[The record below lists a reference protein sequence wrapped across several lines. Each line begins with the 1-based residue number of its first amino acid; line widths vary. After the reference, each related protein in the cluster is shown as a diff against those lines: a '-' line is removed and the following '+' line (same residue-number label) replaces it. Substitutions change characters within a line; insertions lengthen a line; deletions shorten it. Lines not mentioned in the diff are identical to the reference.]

1 MQRPAR
7 CAMTAKHNSPSQL
20 SIVVWLPIFHSSAF
34 PGLRNTSSTMTE
46 TVRATCNHYYYSYSY
61 RHRVRTRHVSLTH
74 IFYSHSSPCRRFCFN
89 TELSS
94 CLRPETIH
102 VGESCAQSGNR
113 TRSCSCSRRGNAC
126 LVTIT
131 DANTIVP
138 FHPCSGF
145 RLLPYPGDCP
155 FPGHRHWTSFGC
167 DER

>member
-1 MQRPAR
+1 
-7 CAMTAKHNSPSQL
+7 
-20 SIVVWLPIFHSSAF
+20 
-34 PGLRNTSSTMTE
+34 MTE

-113 TRSCSCSRRGNAC
+113 TRSCSCSHRGNAC
-126 LVTIT
+126 PVVIT
-131 DANTIVP
+131 DSNTIGHFTLVVSFAYSP
-138 FHPCSGF
+138 S
-145 RLLPYPGDCP
+145 LPYPGNCRSQDTDT
-155 FPGHRHWTSFGC
+155 GRWTSSGVTRGEEYYYIMHSHHLSRC
-167 DER
+167 KRHSWRM